1 MIKVSVMYAN
11 EDGKNF
17 DMDYYCNNH
26 MPMVHE
32 KLGDALLKSEVDEG
46 IGGGLPGTPAA
57 YVAIGDI
64 HFDSVYRFKAAF
76 APHAGE
82 VVADIANYTEIESS
96 TQVGEVKA

>member
-1 MIKVSVMYAN
+1 MIKVSVTYAN

-32 KLGDALLKSEVDEG
+32 KLGDALVKSEVDEEFG
-46 IGGGLPGTPAA
+46 GTPAA
-57 YVAIGDI
+57 YAAIGHI
-64 HFDSVYRFKAAF
+64 YFDSVYSFQAAF

-82 VVADIANYTEIESS
+82 IVADIAIYTDIEPSI
-96 TQVGEVKA
+96 QVGEVKA

>member
-32 KLGDALLKSEVDEG
+32 KLGDALLKSEVVEE
-46 IGGGLPGTPAA
+46 IGGTPAA
-57 YVAIGDI
+57 YVAIGHI
-64 HFDSVYRFKAAF
+64 YFDSVDSFQVAF

-82 VVADIANYTEIESS
+82 IMADIPNYTDIEPSI
-96 TQVGEVKA
+96 QVSEVKA